1 MERHEKAPVVEAIL
15 FASDE
20 PMTIPALRKVIEDLT
35 AGEARDILETLK
47 ADYEAEER
55 GITLVEI
62 AGGFIFCTKES
73 CAPWVEK
80 MMKGKRRVRLSR
92 AALETVAVIAYKQPI
107 GRNEIERIRGVEA
120 GGVLS
125 TLLERDLIMIKGR
138 DTGPGK
144 PLLYGTTQEF
154 LNYFGLNRITDLPR
168 LDELTVLAAKTPEWT
183 EAERAR
189 MEKAGLDPIEL
200 EGHQP
205 ADLAHAGEEEAE
217 GEDGGRFPAV
227 TDSDTSATAE
237 TGLED
242 AAQDEEETPVP
253 LSGADQGDPARNG

>member
-47 ADYEAEER
+47 ADYEADER

-205 ADLAHAGEEEAE
+205 ADLAHAGEEAA
-217 GEDGGRFPAV
+217 DGDDGAHFTADTAV
-227 TDSDTSATAE
+227 PETETA
-237 TGLED
+237 GLED
-242 AAQDEEETPVP
+242 AARDEEGDPVP